1 MDDMLRRKP
10 FAMRASQRLTL
21 LTLCLA
27 VTIAHIDTF
36 IVNLGARAIGDHFD
50 AGVDELQWIV
60 DSYNLVY
67 AISLLTGG
75 MLADRY
81 GRRRILICGALIFT
95 FASLLC
101 AAAPSALVLIG
112 GRALTGAGGA
122 LMIPASLAIIR
133 VVWDRPDERARAL
146 GIWAACNG
154 VAMAL
159 GPSLGG
165 LLIPW
170 LGWRSIF
177 LVIVPFGLLVALM
190 AGSTIP
196 ESANPQRRAVDIPA
210 QLCGALTLGS
220 LTYAAIGAQSAPGA
234 MTTAALVI
242 ASLSVA
248 LLIAVERRRGAGAL
262 LSPEIFSARRFR
274 AAMIATTGMTFG
286 GYGMVFVLPL
296 AWQSSGRLDAA
307 ASAAAL
313 LPMSLVFVLVSP
325 FSGMLSEKLGLRAA
339 TSSGVTLMGVGLLMI
354 GLGGLQP
361 DMALA
366 EFGLAITGLGLG
378 LAAGPL
384 SAMAVGDV
392 AAAQAGTA
400 AALINVARISG
411 ATIGVAVLGACYA
424 ATGGGS
430 HGLLLAMIAG
440 SLVQFAG
447 AGVAWMVTGRELP
460 RLRI

>member
-36 IVNLGARAIGDHFD
+36 IVNLGARAIGDHFG
-50 AGVDELQWIV
+50 AGVDQLQWIV
-60 DSYNLVY
+60 DSYNLLY
-67 AISLLTGG
+67 AVSLLPGG

-81 GRRRILICGALIFT
+81 GRRRILICGALIFS

-101 AAAPSALVLIG
+101 AAASSAQVLIG

-190 AGSTIP
+190 AGSTVP
-196 ESANPQRRAVDIPA
+196 ESANPQRRAFDVPA
-210 QLCGALTLGS
+210 QFCGALALGS
-220 LTYAAIGAQSAPGA
+220 LTCAAIGAQSTPGA
-234 MTTAALVI
+234 MTAMLV
-242 ASLSVA
+242 VA
-248 LLIAVERRRGAGAL
+248 LLSTTLLIAIERRKGSEAL
-262 LSPEIFSARRFR
+262 LSPEILGARQFR

-296 AWQSSGRLDAA
+296 AWQSSGRFDAA

-313 LPMSLVFVLVSP
+313 LPMSLVFVLVSAP
-325 FSGMLSEKLGLRAA
+325 SGTLSDKFGLRVT
-339 TSSGVTLMGVGLLMI
+339 TSGGVTLMSAGLLMI

-361 DMALA
+361 NIALA
-366 EFGLAITGLGLG
+366 ELGLAITGLGLG

-384 SAMAVGDV
+384 SAMAIGDV
-392 AAAQAGTA
+392 AAARAGTA

-411 ATIGVAVLGACYA
+411 ATIGVAVLGALYA
-424 ATGGGS
+424 AAGGGS
-430 HGLLLAMIAG
+430 RGLLLAMLAG

-447 AGVAWMVTGRELP
+447 AGVAWLMTRRKAP

>member
-10 FAMRASQRLTL
+10 FAMRASRRVTL

-36 IVNLGARAIGDHFD
+36 IVNLGARAIGDHFG
-50 AGVDELQWIV
+50 AGVDQLQWIV

-67 AISLLTGG
+67 AASLLTGG

-81 GRRRILICGALIFT
+81 GRRRILMAGAVIFSA
-95 FASLLC
+95 ASLLC

-177 LVIVPFGLLVALM
+177 LVIVPLGLLVVAM
-190 AGSTIP
+190 AGSTVP
-196 ESANPQRRAVDIPA
+196 ESANPQRRAFDAPA
-210 QLCGALTLGS
+210 QLCGALALGS
-220 LTYAAIGAQSAPGA
+220 LTYAAIGGQSAPGA
-234 MTTAALVI
+234 MIAALVV
-242 ASLSVA
+242 AALSTT
-248 LLIAVERRRGAGAL
+248 LLIAIERKKGSAAL
-262 LSPEIFSARRFR
+262 LSPEILGARQFR

-296 AWQSSGRLDAA
+296 AWQSSGRFDAA

-325 FSGMLSEKLGLRAA
+325 LSGTLSDKFGLRATA
-339 TSSGVTLMGVGLLMI
+339 SGGVTLMSAGLLMI
-354 GLGGLQP
+354 GLVGMQP
-361 DMALA
+361 DITLA

-392 AAAQAGTA
+392 AAARAGTA

-411 ATIGVAVLGACYA
+411 ATIGVAMLGALYA
-424 ATGGGS
+424 AAGGGG
-430 HGLLLAMIAG
+430 HGLRLAMLAG

-447 AGVAWMVTGRELP
+447 ASLAWMMTQRKAPG
-460 RLRI
+460 LRI

>member
-36 IVNLGARAIGDHFD
+36 IVNLGARAIGDHFGAD
-50 AGVDELQWIV
+50 VDQLQWIV

-67 AISLLTGG
+67 AVSLLPGG

-81 GRRRILICGALIFT
+81 GRRRILICGALIFS

-101 AAAPSALVLIG
+101 AAAPSAQVLIG

-133 VVWDRPDERARAL
+133 VVWDQPAERARAL

-177 LVIVPFGLLVALM
+177 LVIVPFGLLVVLM
-190 AGSTIP
+190 AGSTVP
-196 ESANPQRRAVDIPA
+196 ESANPQRRAFDVPA
-210 QLCGALTLGS
+210 QLCGALALGS
-220 LTYAAIGAQSAPGA
+220 LTYAAIGAQSMPGA
-234 MTTAALVI
+234 MTAMLVV
-242 ASLSVA
+242 AVLSTT
-248 LLIAVERRRGAGAL
+248 LLIAIEKRKGSEAL
-262 LSPEIFSARRFR
+262 LSPEILGARQFR

-296 AWQSSGRLDAA
+296 AWQSSGRFDAA

-325 FSGMLSEKLGLRAA
+325 LSGALSDKLGLRVA
-339 TSSGVTLMGVGLLMI
+339 TSGGVTLMSAGLLMI

-361 DMALA
+361 NIALV

-392 AAAQAGTA
+392 AAARAGTA

-411 ATIGVAVLGACYA
+411 ATIGVAVLGALYA
-424 ATGGGS
+424 AAGGGG
-430 HGLLLAMIAG
+430 HGLLVAMLAG
-440 SLVQFAG
+440 SLVQLAG
-447 AGVAWMVTGRELP
+447 AGAAWMMTQPNAPG
-460 RLRI
+460 LRI

>member
-1 MDDMLRRKP
+1 MHDMLRRKP

-27 VTIAHIDTF
+27 VTVAHIDTF

-67 AISLLTGG
+67 AVSLLTGG
-75 MLADRY
+75 VLADRY

-95 FASLLC
+95 VASLLC
-101 AAAPSALVLIG
+101 AAALSALVLIG
-112 GRALTGAGGA
+112 GRALTGVGGA

-133 VVWDRPDERARAL
+133 VVWDQPDERARAL

-196 ESANPQRRAVDIPA
+196 ESANPQRRTVDIPA

-220 LTYAAIGAQSAPGA
+220 LTYAAISAHSAPGA
-234 MTTAALVI
+234 MTAALIV
-242 ASLSVA
+242 AALSA
-248 LLIAVERRRGAGAL
+248 TLLIAVEKRKSSEAL
-262 LSPEIFSARRFR
+262 LSPEILSARRFR

-296 AWQSSGRLDAA
+296 AWQASGRLDAA

-313 LPMSLVFVLVSP
+313 LPMSLVFVMVSP

-339 TSSGVTLMGVGLLMI
+339 TSGGVTLMGAGLLMI

-361 DMALA
+361 DIALA
-366 EFGLAITGLGLG
+366 EFGLAMTGLGLG

-392 AAAQAGTA
+392 AAARAGTA

-424 ATGGGS
+424 ATGGRS
-430 HGLLLAMIAG
+430 DGLLLAMIAG

-447 AGVAWMVTGRELP
+447 AGVAWMLTGREAP

>member
-10 FAMRASQRLTL
+10 FAMRASHRLTL

-36 IVNLGARAIGDHFD
+36 IVNLGARAIGDHFG

-67 AISLLTGG
+67 AVSLLTGG

-81 GRRRILICGALIFT
+81 GRRRILICGAAIFT
-95 FASLLC
+95 GASLVC
-101 AAAPSALVLIG
+101 AAAPSALVLIV

-177 LVIVPFGLLVALM
+177 LVIVPFGLLVVLM

-196 ESANPQRRAVDIPA
+196 ESVNPQRRAVDIPA
-210 QLCGALTLGS
+210 QLCGALALGS
-220 LTYAAIGAQSAPGA
+220 LTYATIGAQSAPGA
-234 MTTAALVI
+234 MTAALIV

-339 TSSGVTLMGVGLLMI
+339 TSGGVTLMGGGLLMI
-354 GLGGLQP
+354 GLGGLRP
-361 DMALA
+361 DIALA

-392 AAAQAGTA
+392 AAARAGTA

-447 AGVAWMVTGRELP
+447 AGVAWMVTGHEAP